1 MRCADRCL
9 SSSAL
14 SKLSPQPW
22 PRGCRLILCARMREL
37 GLGAHSSARGQ
48 HACQPSGTGTPVILM
63 LPGFNCKEPFRIR
76 GSIVVSISACH
87 AEDPG
92 SIPGRGV
99 DSSAWQLAWSRACG
113 LQSCTLSERKI
124 PMCRQVPFEL
134 SAQQAVPPALATWV
148 SSDTLC
154 TDARAWPRS
163 AQLCT
168 RAACLPAEQ
177 HGYPSDSH
185 AGND

>member
-1 MRCADRCL
+1 MHQQKEN
-9 SSSAL
+9 SA
-14 SKLSPQPW
+14 
-22 PRGCRLILCARMREL
+22 
-37 GLGAHSSARGQ
+37 
-48 HACQPSGTGTPVILM
+48 TGTRTRVARVRAEYPNQLDYSGFWQKGQQDYVVIFPCLGQAPCQIM
-63 LPGFNCKEPFRIR
+63 QCRCIRPYGCTIYQIR
-76 GSIVVSISACH
+76 GRIVVSISARH

-99 DSSAWQLAWSRACG
+99 DSSVWQLARLRACG
-113 LQSCTLSERKI
+113 LQSCTFSELKI
-124 PMCRQVPFEL
+124 PMCRQVPVEL
-134 SAQQAVPPALATWV
+134 SAQQAVPAALATWV

-177 HGYPSDSH
+177 HGYPRDSH
-185 AGND
+185 AGHD

>member
-1 MRCADRCL
+1 
-9 SSSAL
+9 
-14 SKLSPQPW
+14 
-22 PRGCRLILCARMREL
+22 MREL

-63 LPGFNCKEPFRIR
+63 QLPFNCKGPFRIR

-92 SIPGRGV
+92 SIHGRGV
-99 DSSAWQLAWSRACG
+99 YSSVWLLARSRACS
-113 LQSCTLSERKI
+113 LQSCTFSELKI
-124 PMCRQVPFEL
+124 PMCRQVPVEL
-134 SAQQAVPPALATWV
+134 SAQQAVPAALATWV

-177 HGYPSDSH
+177 HGHPSDFH